1 MEIRY
6 LDFLKLYEQQES
18 FISLSEIEKV
28 IKNIFNDTKVSS
40 VSTVYEKDK
49 DTGELKLVIT
59 INNLFYEKT
68 DVLHT
73 RFVFL
78 VDNGKTK
85 LLKNKFFYLYDINCD
100 YREVDFDDVEHL
112 ETKLNGIIDKRDF
125 GKDITELSDINVT
138 IAGDINEWL
147 EENEVDGISIYSIA
161 YHPIVDNMPCESL
174 SFKFEINLD
183 DERLIELRLKKLK
196 DHEYKFT
203 FKEGDWFHDVTITDI
218 KGMVQ
223 TIGETIKNHIA

>member
-1 MEIRY
+1 MKTYNEFINEQS
-6 LDFLKLYEQQES
+6 DF
-18 FISLSEIEKV
+18 IVGLSDIERVVKE
-28 IKNIFNDTKVSS
+28 IFNDTKVSS
-40 VSTVYEKDK
+40 VSTVYEEDK
-49 DTGELKLVIT
+49 KTKELKLVIT

-73 RFVFL
+73 RFVFF
-78 VDNGKTK
+78 VDDKKTK
-85 LLKNKFFYLYDINCD
+85 LIKNKFFYLYDINCD
-100 YREVDFDDVEHL
+100 YREVDFEDVAHL
-112 ETKLNGIIDKRDF
+112 ETQLNGIIDKREF

-138 IAGDINEWL
+138 IAGDVNKWL
-147 EENEVDGISIYSIA
+147 EENDVDGISIYSIT

-174 SFKFEINLD
+174 SFKFEINVD
-183 DERLIELRLKKLK
+183 DERLIELRIKKLK

>member
-1 MEIRY
+1 VKTYNEFINEQS
-6 LDFLKLYEQQES
+6 DF
-18 FISLSEIEKV
+18 IVGLSDIERVVKE
-28 IKNIFNDTKVSS
+28 IFNDTKVSS
-40 VSTVYEKDK
+40 VSTVYEEDK
-49 DTGELKLVIT
+49 KTKELKLVIT

-73 RFVFL
+73 RFVFF
-78 VDNGKTK
+78 VDDKKTK
-85 LLKNKFFYLYDINCD
+85 LIKNKFFYLYDINCD
-100 YREVDFDDVEHL
+100 YREVDFEDVVHL
-112 ETKLNGIIDKRDF
+112 ETQLNGIIDKREF

-138 IAGDINEWL
+138 IAGDVNKWL
-147 EENEVDGISIYSIA
+147 EENDVDGISIYSIT

-174 SFKFEINLD
+174 SFKFEINVD
-183 DERLIELRLKKLK
+183 DERLIELRIKKLK

>member
-1 MEIRY
+1 VKTYNEFINEQS
-6 LDFLKLYEQQES
+6 DF
-18 FISLSEIEKV
+18 IVGLSDIERVVKE
-28 IKNIFNDTKVSS
+28 IFNDTKVSS
-40 VSTVYEKDK
+40 VSTVYEEDK
-49 DTGELKLVIT
+49 KTKELKLVIT

-73 RFVFL
+73 RFVFF
-78 VDNGKTK
+78 VDDKKTK
-85 LLKNKFFYLYDINCD
+85 LIKNKFFYLYDINCD
-100 YREVDFDDVEHL
+100 YREVDFEDVAHL
-112 ETKLNGIIDKRDF
+112 ETQLNGIIDKREF

-138 IAGDINEWL
+138 IAGDVNKWL
-147 EENEVDGISIYSIA
+147 EENDVDGISIYSIT

-174 SFKFEINLD
+174 SFKFEINVD
-183 DERLIELRLKKLK
+183 DERLIELRIKKLK